1 MMSTFASVVAIFCAA
16 LPAWV
21 VAAAL
26 ATITIA
32 LIVIAIKIVGF
43 VLDAIPFI

>member
-1 MMSTFASVVAIFCAA
+1 MSTFAQIITILCAA

-26 ATITIA
+26 AVLSILLIIA
-32 LIVIAIKIVGF
+32 AIKVVSF
-43 VLDAIPFI
+43 VLDAIPFL